1 MADSLDF
8 LGDAA
13 NYGISLLVLGL
24 SLTLRAQASRIK
36 GVSMGVF
43 GLRVIGLAILN
54 LTSEVVPS
62 APTMGMVGLSALIAN
77 CVVALLLFTYC
88 DGDSN
93 MHSVWICTR
102 DDVLG
107 NIAVLV
113 AALGVF
119 GTRTGW
125 PDLAV
130 AIVMSILALTSA
142 SRIFRQA
149 NAELRAGAD
158 VRSVASK
165 ALAALSQ
172 RRYLGRYAYSLHGS
186 KSEKTRKA
194 GCYAEGSAETLPQKT
209 FFSIAVVTASR
220 TMQPRSSVARVN
232 GIFEHGAIGGLAAG
246 RA

>member
-102 DDVLG
+102 NDVLG

-172 RRYLGRYAYSLHGS
+172 CATWAGTRILCTGRNPKKRARQVATPRGALRLFPRRHS
-186 KSEKTRKA
+186 
-194 GCYAEGSAETLPQKT
+194 
-209 FFSIAVVTASR
+209 F
-220 TMQPRSSVARVN
+220 RSPS
-232 GIFEHGAIGGLAAG
+232 
-246 RA
+246 